1 MFQTIK
7 LASKLGK
14 LEKRI
19 SKIVGKKNVES
30 FLSKRKGLGKT
41 RERKIIEYAY
51 KKPKSTERRINRINK
66 ALDVAP
72 YAATGTASVGAGL
85 FLSRKDDKI

>member
-7 LASKLGK
+7 LASKLDK

-19 SKIVGKKNVES
+19 SKLVGKKNVES

-66 ALDVAP
+66 
-72 YAATGTASVGAGL
+72 
-85 FLSRKDDKI
+85 IMCEII